1 MNATMPTQTTKSVQ
15 LRFFDAMAALQERG
29 IIGGLQTF
37 CNRYG
42 LNRTKYSRI
51 RTAVRAESV
60 GLYHNIDMDALTYIV
75 ADYGINATWLLT
87 GVGRMFAHD
96 GE

>member
-1 MNATMPTQTTKSVQ
+1 MNATTPSIRTQSVQ
-15 LRFFDAMAALQERG
+15 RRFFDAMTALQERG

-42 LNRTKYSRI
+42 FNRTKYSRI

-60 GLYHNIDMDALTYIV
+60 GLYHNIDMDELSYIV
-75 ADYGINATWLLT
+75 TDYGINATWLLT
-87 GVGRMFAHD
+87 GEGQMFN
-96 GE
+96 E